1 MDIPEGAPE
10 ATATG
15 EEEEE
20 EEAEEAEVATA
31 LVLES
36 VRLQTTGIIS
46 ALLSDS
52 FDKRLCCWLHL
63 KSIFCLLLV
72 VVVELVAK
80 TRDCWP
86 ALMSIIPETA
96 VHSSTTADAIFA
108 PSSCPKASCQG
119 EKKTM
124 APAAGTHRSPGS
136 RTIKSRHTDC
146 RSVQKNHSSRKTEE
160 RARERERERSRTSTR
175 EVSYCKSRIS
185 RHIWR
190 GKKLTC
196 RHIHYSQS
204 LFTASPESLAIFR
217 GGKKITCRHIH
228 YSQSLFTASPESLAI
243 FRGGKKLTCRHIHYS
258 QSLFTA
264 SPESLAIF
272 RGKKAH
278 MSPYLLH
285 TILIYFESSISRHI
299 WSFKKTHIFAM
310 FTTHDPYLLRV
321 QNLLPYLEGGKIK
334 SNVAIFTTHRP
345 FAS

>member
-146 RSVQKNHSSRKTEE
+146 RSVQKKPLFPQDRRESE
-160 RARERERERSRTSTR
+160 REREREEPNFYSRSIILQVQNLSPYLEGKKTHMSPY
-175 EVSYCKSRIS
+175 SLLAILIYCKSRIS
-185 RHIWR
+185 RH
-190 GKKLTC
+190 
-196 RHIHYSQS
+196 
-204 LFTASPESLAIFR
+204 F
-217 GGKKITCRHIH
+217 
-228 YSQSLFTASPESLAI
+228 
-243 FRGGKKLTCRHIHYS
+243 
-258 QSLFTA
+258 
-264 SPESLAIF
+264 
-272 RGKKAH
+272 
-278 MSPYLLH
+278 
-285 TILIYFESSISRHI
+285 
-299 WSFKKTHIFAM
+299 
-310 FTTHDPYLLRV
+310 
-321 QNLLPYLEGGKIK
+321 
-334 SNVAIFTTHRP
+334 
-345 FAS
+345 

>member
-160 RARERERERSRTSTR
+160 RARERERGAELLL
-175 EVSYCKSRIS
+175 EKY
-185 RHIWR
+185 H
-190 GKKLTC
+190 
-196 RHIHYSQS
+196 
-204 LFTASPESLAIFR
+204 TASPESLAIFG
-217 GGKKITCRHIH
+217 GGKNSHV
-228 YSQSLFTASPESLAI
+228 AI
-243 FRGGKKLTCRHIHYS
+243 FTTRNH
-258 QSLFTA
+258 
-264 SPESLAIF
+264 
-272 RGKKAH
+272 
-278 MSPYLLH
+278 YLLQ
-285 TILIYFESSISRHI
+285 
-299 WSFKKTHIFAM
+299 
-310 FTTHDPYLLRV
+310 V
-321 QNLLPYLEGGKIK
+321 QNLSPYLEGGKK
-334 SNVAIFTTHRP
+334 SHVAIFTTRNPYLLQVQNLSPYLEGKKNSLVAIFITRNPYLLQVQNLSPYLEGKKRTCRHIYYTQSLFTSSPVYLAIFGVLKKLTFLPCSLLTILIYCESRIYCHI
-345 FAS
+345 